1 MHQVEPGVMLRQPPE
16 EGRLQVD
23 ESRVDWKQHLPVFT
37 FSSFGTLGELEEK
50 LAHFPT
56 ELYIHW
62 PGLGDAEGDLGKG
75 GEARCYPCQSG
86 KTAGQGWQCV
96 SCLGPHA
103 DLEHKY
109 IYIYGCCFTS
119 AFQLSPNVCFSQH
132 ELRTIWKF
140 WDNVVPAQLH

>member
-1 MHQVEPGVMLRQPPE
+1 M
-16 EGRLQVD
+16 D

-37 FSSFGTLGELEEK
+37 FSSFGTPGELEEK
-50 LAHFPT
+50 LAHFPM

-96 SCLGPHA
+96 SCPRAWDPMLT
-103 DLEHKY
+103 LRINKY
-109 IYIYGCCFTS
+109 IYIWLLLHFRLS
-119 AFQLSPNVCFSQH
+119 AV
-132 ELRTIWKF
+132 T
-140 WDNVVPAQLH
+140 